1 MRFGLHTSSSVRG
14 MLMPNALVMSARN
27 YRRAEAVTL
36 SHRRTTLLTANNV
49 IVEVGVTYYALKKAH
64 PEWHN
69 HHGAARGG
77 DVAQIDNI
85 LRFPA
90 EPLAQIFGHL
100 FFGGG
105 IISANEQIVIA
116 RNA

>member
-1 MRFGLHTSSSVRG
+1 

-49 IVEVGVTYYALKKAH
+49 IVEVRVTYYALKKAH

-69 HHGAARGG
+69 HLGAARGS

-105 IISANEQIVIA
+105 VIAANEKVVTVGGA
-116 RNA
+116 RARGAVTLPFHG